1 LESEGSWPI
10 ARVMME
16 EKSIAV
22 LHVCSISPTMGQSG
36 YEIRVIEETHLLKE
50 KGIKVI
56 ILCFIRRNQL
66 FSLSRLFKL
75 YHQLRKMS
83 GAIVYIVPTSN
94 FFDLQISPCGDKW
107 ISRAIIFISKFH
119 RVKIIHGQALY
130 STMHIL
136 RIRQKLN
143 AKVVFEVHGASP
155 EETEMSGG
163 HPNRIKKLE
172 EWEKEAFRSADHFNF
187 VSYKMRDYFQ
197 KKYSLN
203 FINYSIIPCCVHTEK
218 FVMVWNERE
227 QKRHELGL
235 NDKIVIAYLG
245 TLTVW
250 QWPEAMFTLFEQI
263 HKKRK
268 DTFFYLLVPG
278 SDHDKALELIH
289 KHNIS
294 DDSYRLEE
302 VPHDKVGAF
311 LGIADIGLLL
321 RKQHPVNYVA
331 SPTKFGEYLAAGV
344 PVIVTDEIGDTS
356 AIIDKNKV
364 GIVINVDN
372 EGVSEENLNRLIDFI
387 DKLKID
393 RNEFAHRCKQTA
405 ESELDWNV
413 WGQKLIDAYHNILS

>member
-1 LESEGSWPI
+1 MSTKNRI
-10 ARVMME
+10 
-16 EKSIAV
+16 KV
-22 LHVCSISPTMGQSG
+22 LHVCYLNPSNQNG
-36 YEIRVIEETHLLKE
+36 YEIRVIEETALLDINSVIVILLVFVDRE
-50 KGIKVI
+50 KY
-56 ILCFIRRNQL
+56 
-66 FSLSRLFKL
+66 FSFKNLIKL
-75 YHQLRKMS
+75 YKRLKRFTKS
-83 GAIVYIVPTSN
+83 IIYIVPTSH
-94 FFDLQISPCGDKW
+94 FFDIEFPIGNVKW
-107 ISRAIIFISKFH
+107 ISRIITFIARLH

-163 HPNRIKKLE
+163 NPNRIKKLE

-218 FVMVWNERE
+218 FVMGWNERE

-250 QWPEAMFTLFEQI
+250 QWPEAMFALFKQI
-263 HKKRK
+263 HKQRA

-278 SDHDKALELIH
+278 GDHDKAMELIQ
-289 KHNIS
+289 KHNIP

-302 VPHDKVGAF
+302 VPHDKVGNI

-321 RKQHPVNYVA
+321 RERHPVNYVA

-344 PVIVTDEIGDTS
+344 PVIATDGIGDTS
-356 AIIDKNKV
+356 EIIKIEKV
-364 GIVINVDN
+364 GVIISAN
-372 EGVSEENLNRLIDFI
+372 EYGSPEADVQKIIRYFDELNSQRKVIAIRCMDVASRCIGWKTHADTLVSAYKNILNRICISKFL
-387 DKLKID
+387 LKCI
-393 RNEFAHRCKQTA
+393 
-405 ESELDWNV
+405 
-413 WGQKLIDAYHNILS
+413 